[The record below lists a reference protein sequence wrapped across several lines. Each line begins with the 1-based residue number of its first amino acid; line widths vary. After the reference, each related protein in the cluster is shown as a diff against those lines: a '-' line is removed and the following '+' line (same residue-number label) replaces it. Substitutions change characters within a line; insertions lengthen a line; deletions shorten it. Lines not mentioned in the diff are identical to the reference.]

1 LHQHCPNNHH
11 RLGGRI
17 YTGFHLQTLLTHLL
31 ALLPILVLEEQRL
44 ELGGMLKL
52 VGSEGMLDR
61 VVKMGMMLMVVL
73 LGTLGRVEWMGML
86 RLGMLGMLVK
96 LLL

>member
-1 LHQHCPNNHH
+1 
-11 RLGGRI
+11 
-17 YTGFHLQTLLTHLL
+17 
-31 ALLPILVLEEQRL
+31 
-44 ELGGMLKL
+44 MLRL
-52 VGSEGMLDR
+52 VGSEGTLDR